1 MKNCLS
7 RVGGGVIV
15 QMAVSS
21 FELNETN
28 NLIILMSQHFL
39 EMLSILRELK
49 LLGLSLQHRTIIR
62 FSNKLMQVVS

>member
-1 MKNCLS
+1 
-7 RVGGGVIV
+7 
-15 QMAVSS
+15 MAVSS

-62 FSNKLMQVVS
+62 FSNKLMQVVGELI